1 MRDDNR
7 GGNDIHLVLVTR
19 FPNAPKKLNK
29 DRSQVLN
36 LKSKSSLKQGRF

>member
-19 FPNAPKKLNK
+19 FLNVNAPKKLNK
-29 DRSQVLN
+29 DRS
-36 LKSKSSLKQGRF
+36 